1 MMTQRTVDF
10 AVILFLLLAIAGAAI
25 YVTHHEVNLWLSR
38 RRDRRAATA
47 QQREANLIDAK
58 REVYVYDMRDGVPVN
73 YRAAYPL
80 LRVSLHVDR
89 MTRELS
95 KMADA
100 FAGVGIFA
108 ERAAKALE
116 SGPW

>member
-1 MMTQRTVDF
+1 MMTQH
-10 AVILFLLLAIAGAAI
+10 VINVGVMIFGATAMVTAMG
-25 YVTHHEVNLWLSR
+25 YVVEDWFR
-38 RRDRRAATA
+38 RRTERSIVALERRAA
-47 QQREANLIDAK
+47 NLDDAK
-58 REVYVYDMRDGVPVN
+58 REVYVYDMEDGVPVN

-95 KMADA
+95 KMGEA

-116 SGPW
+116 GGPW